1 MKSDSLYRL
10 IHSLDK
16 GESRFSRDYISSE
29 KAKSSAFKLFLFDAI
44 KNNAKYYNEQKFIT
58 EADYDFKGN
67 LAVEKS
73 RLFNQIVAAVKT
85 LHDSRTAAN
94 NPYKKLEEAR
104 VLHSLALLDEA
115 EEAIIK
121 GLNCAIEIEDLF
133 AEIQLRELLRLIFK
147 NRNNRT
153 ITSKQTQNEYLL
165 EMAGRKLVTSIKY
178 TTINDRA
185 FDYLRSY
192 RVSNEN
198 EAKQGME
205 ELINLSEMQDINMAN
220 SLPSQL
226 RFYNTWNFYHTSKNE
241 FEKSVEALFKTL
253 SLWESNKARI
263 DLYPKAYITVLS
275 NILGKLSTLGRT
287 DEAMTYLSKLEDLKV
302 SSRSAMISKFST
314 LELQWLLFH
323 LNDGNLSQA
332 LAREDKINTGLSRF
346 KNGISATSSISLLY
360 NLGVAHLI
368 SDNFG
373 KALFYFN
380 RVRNL
385 GVLPKRA
392 DMQGVSRLLRLL
404 ILAEQEDTVHF
415 SHYLRNSKPFFKKKD
430 RFSKLEKIVYGWL
443 KTHHKIEDQVLRK
456 SSLKTFSAKIYPLV
470 EQGMLGAEEIY
481 IWALAK
487 ANAQSAREIFQQ
499 RIAK

>member
-16 GESRFSRDYISSE
+16 GETRFSRGYIESE
-29 KAKSSAFKLFLFDAI
+29 KSRSTAFRLFLFDAI
-44 KNNAKYYNEQKFIT
+44 KNSPIYYNEQKFIT
-58 EADYDFKGN
+58 EAGYDFKGN
-67 LAVEKS
+67 LAIEKS

-104 VLHSLALLDEA
+104 VLNTLALLDEA
-115 EEAIIK
+115 EEAILK
-121 GLNCAIEIEDLF
+121 GLKSAIEIEDLF
-133 AEIQLRELLRLIFK
+133 VEVQLRELLRLIFK
-147 NRNNRT
+147 SQNNRT

-185 FDYLRSY
+185 FDYLRTY
-192 RVSNEN
+192 RVANAK
-198 EAKQGME
+198 EAKQGMQ
-205 ELINLSEMQDINMAN
+205 ELINLPEMQDINLAN

-226 RFYNTWNFYHTSKNE
+226 RFYNTWNFYHTSRNE
-241 FEKSVEALFKTL
+241 FEKSLDALFKAL
-253 SLWESNKARI
+253 SLWESNQARI

-275 NILGKLSTLGRT
+275 NILGKLSPLGRT
-287 DEAMTYLSKLEDLKV
+287 KEALTYLAKVENLKV
-302 SSRSAMISKFST
+302 SSRSAMISKFSI
-314 LELQWLLFH
+314 LELQLLLFH
-323 LNDGNLSQA
+323 LNDGNLDEA
-332 LAREDKINTGLSRF
+332 LAREDQINSGLNRF
-346 KNGISATSSISLLY
+346 KNEMNASTSLSLLY

-380 RVRNL
+380 RIRNL

-392 DMQGVSRLLRLL
+392 DMQGVARLIRLLLL
-404 ILAEQEDTVHF
+404 VEQEDTINF

-430 RFSKLEKIVYGWL
+430 RFSKLETIVYGWV
-443 KTHHKIEDQVLRK
+443 KTHYKIEDQVLRRG
-456 SSLKTFSAKIYPLV
+456 SLQTFSTKIYPLV
-470 EQGMLGAEEIY
+470 EQGVLGAEEIY
-481 IWALAK
+481 IWAS
-487 ANAQSAREIFQQ
+487 ANGKAQSAREIFKQ